1 MKNLH
6 TFAEFLNESKK
17 GFVTR
22 TSVNEGR
29 LMPKGYIPSKD
40 VKDGPEICKS
50 IIEIVKKYAKLDT
63 RKFKKL
69 ITKSTEDDPYIEDN
83 ATEAS
88 IIDFYIILSD
98 YVALETDTSKEDKLK
113 MEKEITDLI
122 NKKVGIEF
130 D

>member
-1 MKNLH
+1 MKHIH
-6 TFAEFLNESKK
+6 TFEEFLNENL
-17 GFVTR
+17 
-22 TSVNEGR
+22 NEGR
-29 LMPKGYIPSKD
+29 LMPKGYNPSKD
-40 VKDGPEICKS
+40 VKDGPEICKT

-69 ITKSTEDDPYIEDN
+69 ITKSTEGDPYIEYD

-88 IIDFYIILSD
+88 IIDFYIILAD

-130 D
+130 N